1 MEGYSHKIDY
11 AKELNE
17 AQLEAVMYQDGPSLV
32 IAGAGSGKT
41 RVLTYKIAYLLE
53 QGVAPWNIL
62 ALTFTNKAAREMTVR
77 IGRLVGEELTHD
89 LWAGT
94 FHSIFARLL
103 RREAER
109 IGFTPNFTIY
119 DTADSRQLVKAI
131 VKEMHLDEK
140 KYKAPM
146 LCGRISD
153 AKNRLILPDDYL
165 ASREMH
171 ERDEKDE
178 VPLLGK
184 IYETYAQRCHQANAL
199 DFDDLL
205 LQTYLLLKH
214 NEDVRDK
221 YRRRFPYILVDEYQD
236 TNYAQYRIIS
246 LLTQPD
252 SRLCVVGDDA
262 QSIYAFRG
270 ADIGNILSFSQ
281 QYPTMRLI
289 KLERNYRSTKNIV
302 NAANSIIAHNQ
313 GRIPKNVYSE
323 EPTGER
329 LQLMETASDR
339 DESAKVAREVNR
351 LHRKAGIGYDDIAV
365 LFRTNAQSRSFEDAF
380 RTVGIPYR
388 VYGNLSFYQRKEIK
402 DVIAYLRLTVNPLD
416 EEALLRII
424 NYPARGIGQTTVG
437 KLQMAAAQH
446 VQPLWNILCN
456 PQAYGVVVNR
466 GTAEKLYGFAILVQS
481 FRERQAETPVYDM
494 VEAIIKESGIAADIN
509 QDNSTENKARQE
521 NVEELLNSIR
531 DFEEDRLEQQGQEKP
546 LLADYLPQVALLT
559 DQDQREDGEP
569 KVTLMTIHAAK
580 GLEYRAVF
588 VTGLENDLFPNAS
601 ARFFPKEME
610 EERRLFYVAVT
621 RAKEYCYLTYAKTRY
636 RFGSLEYGEKSRFV
650 DEIDAQYIVT
660 TREAAEGESAF
671 TRPRRSF
678 FSSQE
683 RRDSI
688 AGASAATPVRRSF
701 PTPSATAAQ
710 RTTAASQ
717 RPASAS
723 QRPAGKFRRYHE
735 DVPPATAPVARQH
748 DLDTGNL
755 ILHERFG
762 RGRVLSLQGDGPS
775 AKAVIEFE
783 NVGTKTLLLKF
794 AKYEKI

>member
-1 MEGYSHKIDY
+1 MEVSHKIDY
-11 AKELNE
+11 AKELNG

-53 QGVAPWNIL
+53 QGVPPWNIL

-77 IGRLVGEELTHD
+77 IGKLVGEEQTHD

-109 IGFTPNFTIY
+109 IGYSPNFTIY
-119 DTADSRQLVKAI
+119 DTADSRQLVKTI
-131 VKEMHLDEK
+131 VKEMLLDEK

-146 LCGRISD
+146 ICARISD
-153 AKNRLILPDDYL
+153 AKNRLILPVDYL
-165 ASREMH
+165 ASRDALQRD
-171 ERDEKDE
+171 ERDEI
-178 VPLLGK
+178 PLVGK
-184 IYETYAQRCHQANAL
+184 IYETYAARCRQANAL

-214 NEDVRDK
+214 NEDIREK
-221 YRRRFPYILVDEYQD
+221 YSRRFTHILVDEYQD

-246 LLTQPD
+246 LLTHPD

-270 ADIGNILSFSQ
+270 ADIGNILTFEQ
-281 QYPTMRLI
+281 QYPSMRLI

-302 NAANSIIAHNQ
+302 NAANSIIAHNK
-313 GRIPKNVYSE
+313 GRIPKTVYSE
-323 EPTGER
+323 EAEGER
-329 LQLMETASDR
+329 LKLIETASDR

-351 LHRKAGIGYDDIAV
+351 LHRSKGVGYDDVAV

-380 RTVGIPYR
+380 GKIGIPYR
-388 VYGNLSFYQRKEIK
+388 VYGSLSFYQRKEIK
-402 DVIAYLRLTVNPLD
+402 DVIAYLRMTVNPLD
-416 EEALLRII
+416 EEALLRVI

-437 KLQMAAAQH
+437 KLQAAAAAH

-456 PQAYGVVVNR
+456 PQAYGVALNR
-466 GTAEKLYGFAILVQS
+466 GTAEKLYGFASLIQS
-481 FRERQAETPVYDM
+481 FRDRQDETPVYDM
-494 VEAIIKESGIAADIN
+494 VEAIVKESGIAADIN
-509 QDNSTENKARQE
+509 QDKSPENQARQE

-588 VTGLENDLFPNAS
+588 VTGLENELFPNSS
-601 ARFFPKEME
+601 AHFFPKEME

-621 RAKEYCYLTYAKTRY
+621 RAKEFCYLTYAKTRY
-636 RFGSLEYGEKSRFV
+636 RFGSLEYCEKSRFV
-650 DEIDAQYIVT
+650 DEIDPRYIVRT
-660 TREAAEGESAF
+660 KDEYETESTF
-671 TRPRRSF
+671 TRPLRSF
-678 FSSQE
+678 FSSAE
-683 RRDSI
+683 RRESI
-688 AGASAATPVRRSF
+688 AGATAATPTRNPSPSRANT
-701 PTPSATAAQ
+701 TP
-710 RTTAASQ
+710 
-717 RPASAS
+717 

-735 DVPPATAPVARQH
+735 EVAPAGFFPDKAP
-748 DLDTGNL
+748 DLNAGDM
-755 ILHERFG
+755 IRHERFG
-762 RGRVLSLQGDGPS
+762 NGRVLSLQGSGPS